1 MKFLEKDLELIIWEA
16 NDEQLENAGLE
27 FRGKR
32 FRQLKIGNYGVADLV
47 TAHREWIYANYLING
62 IPGISDNYLVITIY
76 ELKKDKVGIGAFL
89 QAIGYAKG
97 ISSYFRKRDFEN
109 FVIRIV
115 LIGSDIDMS
124 GNFCYLPNLLGIPQ
138 IYYEQSPQKEH
149 IDGIDFYS
157 YKITLDGLKFK
168 NESGC
173 CLKNEGF

>member
-1 MKFLEKDLELIIWEA
+1 MKFLENDLEQIIWEA

-47 TAHREWIYANYLING
+47 TAHRELIYAKYLING
-62 IPGISDNYLVITIY
+62 NPGVSDNYLVITIY

-89 QAIGYAKG
+89 QSIGYAKG
-97 ISSYFRKRDFEN
+97 ISSYFRKRDFDN

-124 GNFCYLPNLLGIPQ
+124 GSFCYLPDLFCLPQ
-138 IYYEQSPQKEH
+138 IYYEQSPQKER

-157 YKITLDGLKFK
+157 YEITLDGLKFK
-168 NESGC
+168 NESGYR
-173 CLKNEGF
+173 LKNGGF